1 MHPPLTRRHFLASSA
16 AATGLALA
24 PSLVRAA
31 ATSAPFSFVLLGD
44 LHYDQL
50 AHHDFA
56 WTT

>member
-16 AATGLALA
+16 AATGLA

-56 WTT
+56 WTM